1 MADKDNQQERV
12 VELRGEE
19 DRTRLLVCG
28 VVLLLLVFA
37 ILFVAAC
44 AYVFADTTGNIALL
58 LIVIV
63 AITAVWFISK
73 RMGRMLGK
81 LAANVG
87 VCDFGT
93 SELTIYEKADVT
105 KAVVVPYSQ
114 IEGYSIVRQ
123 GSSLRLLL
131 WGKWVTHPAGYEYVG
146 ITRPFMKDTL
156 DDLEGQ
162 IEECMA
168 RHHVKKH
175 KQ

>member
-1 MADKDNQQERV
+1 MADKDNQQERD
-12 VELRGEE
+12 VELRIEE

-28 VVLLLLVFA
+28 LGLLVLVFA
-37 ILFVAAC
+37 ILFAAVC
-44 AYVFADTTGNIALL
+44 AYAFADVTGNIALL
-58 LIVIV
+58 LVVVV

-73 RMGRMLGK
+73 RMGRLLGK
-81 LAANVG
+81 YAAHVG

-105 KAVVVPYSQ
+105 KAVVVPYKQ
-114 IEGYSIVRQ
+114 IKGYSIVHQ

-131 WGKWVTHPAGYEYVG
+131 WGSWVTHPAGYEYVG

-175 KQ
+175 K

>member
-1 MADKDNQQERV
+1 MADKDNQQERD
-12 VELRGEE
+12 VELRIEE

-28 VVLLLLVFA
+28 LGLLVLVFA
-37 ILFVAAC
+37 ILFAAVC
-44 AYVFADTTGNIALL
+44 AYALADVTGNIALL
-58 LIVIV
+58 LVVVV

-73 RMGRMLGK
+73 RMGRLLGK
-81 LAANVG
+81 YAAHVG

-93 SELTIYEKADVT
+93 SELTIYEKAGVT
-105 KAVVVPYSQ
+105 KAVVVPYKQ
-114 IEGYSIVRQ
+114 IKGYSIVHQ

-131 WGKWVTHPAGYEYVG
+131 WGSWVTHPAGYEYVG

-175 KQ
+175 K

>member
-1 MADKDNQQERV
+1 MADKDNQQEHD
-12 VELRGEE
+12 VELRIEE

-28 VVLLLLVFA
+28 LGLLVLVFA
-37 ILFVAAC
+37 TLFAAVC
-44 AYVFADTTGNIALL
+44 AYALADVTGNIALL
-58 LIVIV
+58 LVVVV

-73 RMGRMLGK
+73 RMGRLLGK
-81 LAANVG
+81 YAAHVG
-87 VCDFGT
+87 VCDFGA

-105 KAVVVPYSQ
+105 KAVVVPYKQ
-114 IEGYSIVRQ
+114 IKGYSIVRQ

-131 WGKWVTHPAGYEYVG
+131 WGSWVNHPAGYEYVG

-175 KQ
+175 K

>member
-1 MADKDNQQERV
+1 MADKDNQQERD
-12 VELRGEE
+12 VELRVGE

-28 VVLLLLVFA
+28 LGLLLLVFA

-44 AYVFADTTGNIALL
+44 AYAFADTTGNIALL

-87 VCDFGT
+87 VCDFGE

-105 KAVVVPYSQ
+105 KAVVVPYKQ
-114 IEGYSIVRQ
+114 IKGYSIVRQ

-131 WGKWVTHPAGYEYVG
+131 WGEWVTHPAGYEYVG

-168 RHHVKKH
+168 RHHVKRH
-175 KQ
+175 K

>member
-1 MADKDNQQERV
+1 MADKDNQQERD
-12 VELRGEE
+12 VELRVEE

-28 VVLLLLVFA
+28 LGLLVLVFA
-37 ILFVAAC
+37 ILFAAVC
-44 AYVFADTTGNIALL
+44 AYAFADVTGNIALL
-58 LIVIV
+58 LVVVV

-73 RMGRMLGK
+73 RMGRLLGK
-81 LAANVG
+81 YAAHVG
-87 VCDFGT
+87 VCDFGA

-105 KAVVVPYSQ
+105 KAVVVPYKQ
-114 IEGYSIVRQ
+114 IKGYSIVRQ
-123 GSSLRLLL
+123 GLSLRLLL
-131 WGKWVTHPAGYEYVG
+131 WGSWVTHPAGYEYVG

-175 KQ
+175 K

>member
-1 MADKDNQQERV
+1 MADKDNQQERD
-12 VELRGEE
+12 VELRVEE

-28 VVLLLLVFA
+28 LGLLVLVFA
-37 ILFVAAC
+37 ILFAAVC
-44 AYVFADTTGNIALL
+44 AYAFADVTGNIALL
-58 LIVIV
+58 LVVVV

-73 RMGRMLGK
+73 RMGRLLGK
-81 LAANVG
+81 YAAHVG
-87 VCDFGT
+87 VCDFGA

-105 KAVVVPYSQ
+105 KAVVVPYKQ
-114 IEGYSIVRQ
+114 IKGYSIVRQ

-131 WGKWVTHPAGYEYVG
+131 WGSWVTHPAGYEYVG

-156 DDLEGQ
+156 DDLEDQ

-175 KQ
+175 K

>member
-1 MADKDNQQERV
+1 MAEKDNQQERD
-12 VELRGEE
+12 VELRIEE

-28 VVLLLLVFA
+28 LGLLVLVFA
-37 ILFVAAC
+37 ILFAAVC
-44 AYVFADTTGNIALL
+44 AYALADVTGNIALL
-58 LIVIV
+58 LVVVV

-73 RMGRMLGK
+73 RMGRLLGK
-81 LAANVG
+81 YAAHVG

-105 KAVVVPYSQ
+105 KAVVVPYKQ
-114 IEGYSIVRQ
+114 IKGYSIVHQ

-131 WGKWVTHPAGYEYVG
+131 WGSWVTHPAGYEYVG

-175 KQ
+175 K

>member
-1 MADKDNQQERV
+1 MADKDNQQERD
-12 VELRGEE
+12 VELRIEE

-28 VVLLLLVFA
+28 LGLLVLVFA
-37 ILFVAAC
+37 ILFAAVC
-44 AYVFADTTGNIALL
+44 AYALADVTGNIALL
-58 LIVIV
+58 LVVVV

-73 RMGRMLGK
+73 RMGRLLGK
-81 LAANVG
+81 YAAHVG

-105 KAVVVPYSQ
+105 KAVVVPYKQ
-114 IEGYSIVRQ
+114 IKGYSIVHQ

-131 WGKWVTHPAGYEYVG
+131 WGSWVTHPAGYEYVG

-175 KQ
+175 K

>member
-1 MADKDNQQERV
+1 MADKDNQQEHD
-12 VELRGEE
+12 VELRIEE

-28 VVLLLLVFA
+28 LGLLVLVFA
-37 ILFVAAC
+37 TLFAAVC
-44 AYVFADTTGNIALL
+44 AYALADVTGNIALL
-58 LIVIV
+58 LVVVV

-73 RMGRMLGK
+73 RMGRLLGK
-81 LAANVG
+81 YAAHVG
-87 VCDFGT
+87 VCDFGA

-105 KAVVVPYSQ
+105 KAVVVPYKQ
-114 IEGYSIVRQ
+114 IKGYSIVRQ
-123 GSSLRLLL
+123 GFSLRLLL
-131 WGKWVTHPAGYEYVG
+131 WGSWVTHPAGYEYVG

-175 KQ
+175 K

>member
-1 MADKDNQQERV
+1 MADKDNQQERD
-12 VELRGEE
+12 VELRIEE

-28 VVLLLLVFA
+28 LGLLLLVFA
-37 ILFVAAC
+37 ILLVAAC

-58 LIVIV
+58 LIVVV

-87 VCDFGT
+87 VCDFDAN
-93 SELTIYEKADVT
+93 ELTIYEKADIT
-105 KAVVVPYSQ
+105 KAVVVPYKQ
-114 IEGYSIVRQ
+114 IKGYSIVRQ

-131 WGKWVTHPAGYEYVG
+131 WGSWVTHPAGYEYVG

-156 DDLEGQ
+156 DGLEDQ

-168 RHHVKKH
+168 RHHVKRH
-175 KQ
+175 K

>member
-1 MADKDNQQERV
+1 MADKDNQQERD
-12 VELRGEE
+12 VELRIEE

-28 VVLLLLVFA
+28 LGLLLLVFA

-44 AYVFADTTGNIALL
+44 AYVFADATGNIALL

-87 VCDFGT
+87 VCDFGAN
-93 SELTIYEKADVT
+93 ELTIYEKADIT
-105 KAVVVPYSQ
+105 KAVVVPYKQ
-114 IEGYSIVRQ
+114 IKGYSIVRQ

-131 WGKWVTHPAGYEYVG
+131 WGSWVTHPAGYEYVG

-156 DDLEGQ
+156 DGLEGQ

-168 RHHVKKH
+168 LHHVKKH
-175 KQ
+175 K

>member
-1 MADKDNQQERV
+1 MADKDNQQERD
-12 VELRGEE
+12 VELRIEE
-19 DRTRLLVCG
+19 DRTHLLVCG
-28 VVLLLLVFA
+28 LGLLVLVFA
-37 ILFVAAC
+37 ILFAAVC
-44 AYVFADTTGNIALL
+44 AYALADVTGNIALL
-58 LIVIV
+58 LVVVV

-73 RMGRMLGK
+73 RMGRLLGK
-81 LAANVG
+81 YAAHVG

-105 KAVVVPYSQ
+105 KAVVVPYKQ
-114 IEGYSIVRQ
+114 IKGYSIVHQ

-131 WGKWVTHPAGYEYVG
+131 WGSWVTHPAGYEYVG

-156 DDLEGQ
+156 DGLEGQ

-175 KQ
+175 K

>member
-1 MADKDNQQERV
+1 MADKDNQQERD
-12 VELRGEE
+12 VELRIEE

-28 VVLLLLVFA
+28 LGLLVLVFA
-37 ILFVAAC
+37 ILLAAVC
-44 AYVFADTTGNIALL
+44 AYAFADVTGNIALL
-58 LIVIV
+58 LVVVV

-73 RMGRMLGK
+73 RMGRLLGK
-81 LAANVG
+81 YAAHVG
-87 VCDFGT
+87 VCDFGA

-105 KAVVVPYSQ
+105 KAVVIPYKQ
-114 IEGYSIVRQ
+114 IKGYSTVRQ

-131 WGKWVTHPAGYEYVG
+131 WGSWVTHPAGYEYVG

-175 KQ
+175 K

>member
-1 MADKDNQQERV
+1 MADKDNQQEHD
-12 VELRGEE
+12 VELRIEE

-28 VVLLLLVFA
+28 LGLLAFVFA
-37 ILFVAAC
+37 TLFAAVC
-44 AYVFADTTGNIALL
+44 AYALADVTGNIALL
-58 LIVIV
+58 LVVVV

-73 RMGRMLGK
+73 RMGRLLGK
-81 LAANVG
+81 YAAHIG
-87 VCDFGT
+87 VCDFGA

-105 KAVVVPYSQ
+105 KAVVVPYKQ
-114 IEGYSIVRQ
+114 IKGYSIVRR

-131 WGKWVTHPAGYEYVG
+131 WGEWVTHPAGYEYVG

-175 KQ
+175 K

>member
-1 MADKDNQQERV
+1 MADKDNQQERD
-12 VELRGEE
+12 VELRIEE

-28 VVLLLLVFA
+28 LGLLLLVFA

-44 AYVFADTTGNIALL
+44 AYVFADATGNIALL

-73 RMGRMLGK
+73 RTGRMLGK

-87 VCDFGT
+87 VCDFGAN
-93 SELTIYEKADVT
+93 ELTIYEKADIT
-105 KAVVVPYSQ
+105 KAVVVPYKQ
-114 IEGYSIVRQ
+114 IKGYSIVRQ

-131 WGKWVTHPAGYEYVG
+131 WGSWVTHPAGYEYVG

-156 DDLEGQ
+156 DGLEGQ

-175 KQ
+175 K

>member
-1 MADKDNQQERV
+1 MADKDNQQEHD
-12 VELRGEE
+12 VELRIEE

-28 VVLLLLVFA
+28 LGLLVLVFA
-37 ILFVAAC
+37 ILFAAVC
-44 AYVFADTTGNIALL
+44 AYALADVTGNIALL
-58 LIVIV
+58 LVVVV

-73 RMGRMLGK
+73 RMGRLLGK
-81 LAANVG
+81 YAAHVS
-87 VCDFGT
+87 VCEFGP

-105 KAVVVPYSQ
+105 KAVVVPYNQ
-114 IEGYSIVRQ
+114 IKGYSIVRQ

-131 WGKWVTHPAGYEYVG
+131 WGSWVTHPAGYEYVG

-156 DDLEGQ
+156 DSLEGQ

-175 KQ
+175 K